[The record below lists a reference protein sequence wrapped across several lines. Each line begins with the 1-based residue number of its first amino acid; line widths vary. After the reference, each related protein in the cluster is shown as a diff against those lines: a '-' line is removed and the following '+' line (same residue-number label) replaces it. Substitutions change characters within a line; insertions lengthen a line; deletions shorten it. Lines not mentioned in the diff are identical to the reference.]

1 MIELG
6 NYSLA
11 AIFVT
16 SIIVLLIASEVGH
29 AFGWRAAE
37 EANVTTLEA
46 AILGL
51 LALMISFTFSMGL
64 TRFDERRVAVLNES
78 NAIGTAALRARL
90 LPAPQSVESLKLF
103 SQYVAIR
110 LAITQRVPSPSEM
123 STAITRSNQ
132 IQDALWLQAKLV
144 MAKESG
150 MVPTGLYIQALNEMF
165 DDQQKRLTAYIN
177 RVPNIVFL
185 ALYGIAFVAIGFA
198 GYSSG
203 TEGRH
208 WRLPVYIM
216 SILVASV
223 ILLIQDIDRPGVGF
237 ISVSQQP
244 LIDTANAIASYLA
257 EF

>member
-1 MIELG
+1 MLELG

-37 EANVTTLEA
+37 EVNVTTLEA
-46 AILGL
+46 ASLGL
-51 LALMISFTFSMGL
+51 LALLISFAFSMGL
-64 TRFDERRVAVLNES
+64 TRLDERRVAVLNES

-90 LPAPQSVESLKLF
+90 LPAPQNVESLKIF

-110 LAITQRVPSPSEM
+110 LAITQRVPSHSEM

-132 IQDALWLQAKLV
+132 IQDAFVAGQAG
-144 MAKESG
+144 SG
-150 MVPTGLYIQALNEMF
+150 IVPTGLYIQALNEMF

-198 GYSSG
+198 GY
-203 TEGRH
+203 GRSH
-208 WRLPVYIM
+208 PCLFSCNRRASRLSFICF
-216 SILVASV
+216 
-223 ILLIQDIDRPGVGF
+223 RPRIRF
-237 ISVSQQP
+237 
-244 LIDTANAIASYLA
+244 
-257 EF
+257 

>member
-90 LPAPQSVESLKLF
+90 LPAPQNVESLKLF

-144 MAKESG
+144 MAKDSG

-185 ALYGIAFVAIGFA
+185 FYGIAFVAIGFA

>member
-1 MIELG
+1 
-6 NYSLA
+6 
-11 AIFVT
+11 
-16 SIIVLLIASEVGH
+16 
-29 AFGWRAAE
+29 
-37 EANVTTLEA
+37 
-46 AILGL
+46 
-51 LALMISFTFSMGL
+51 
-64 TRFDERRVAVLNES
+64 
-78 NAIGTAALRARL
+78 
-90 LPAPQSVESLKLF
+90 
-103 SQYVAIR
+103 
-110 LAITQRVPSPSEM
+110 
-123 STAITRSNQ
+123 
-132 IQDALWLQAKLV
+132 LQAKLV
-144 MAKESG
+144 MAKDSG
-150 MVPTGLYIQALNEMF
+150 MVLTGLYIQALNEMF

-208 WRLPVYIM
+208 WRLPVYMM

-223 ILLIQDIDRPGVGF
+223 ILLIQDIDRTGVGF

>member
-1 MIELG
+1 
-6 NYSLA
+6 
-11 AIFVT
+11 
-16 SIIVLLIASEVGH
+16 
-29 AFGWRAAE
+29 
-37 EANVTTLEA
+37 
-46 AILGL
+46 
-51 LALMISFTFSMGL
+51 
-64 TRFDERRVAVLNES
+64 VLNEVLNEA

-90 LPAPQSVESLKLF
+90 LPAPQNVESLKLF

-110 LAITQRVPSPSEM
+110 LAITQRVPSHSEM

-144 MAKESG
+144 MAKDSG

-203 TEGRH
+203 TEGRR

-244 LIDTANAIASYLA
+244 LIDKANAIASYLA

>member
-6 NYSLA
+6 NSSLA

-29 AFGWRAAE
+29 AFGWRASE

-90 LPAPQSVESLKLF
+90 LPAPHSVESLKLF
-103 SQYVAIR
+103 SEYVGIR
-110 LAITQRVPSPSEM
+110 LSITQRVPSPSEM

-132 IQDALWLQAKLV
+132 IQ
-144 MAKESG
+144 
-150 MVPTGLYIQALNEMF
+150 
-165 DDQQKRLTAYIN
+165 
-177 RVPNIVFL
+177 
-185 ALYGIAFVAIGFA
+185 
-198 GYSSG
+198 
-203 TEGRH
+203 
-208 WRLPVYIM
+208 
-216 SILVASV
+216 
-223 ILLIQDIDRPGVGF
+223 
-237 ISVSQQP
+237 
-244 LIDTANAIASYLA
+244 
-257 EF
+257 

>member
-78 NAIGTAALRARL
+78 NAIGTAALRDAARS
-90 LPAPQSVESLKLF
+90 AARVSACMTGQSVRTYAAMSIHALRCRLEPCPHARGS
-103 SQYVAIR
+103 R
-110 LAITQRVPSPSEM
+110 LA
-123 STAITRSNQ
+123 RSGLPGW
-132 IQDALWLQAKLV
+132 DRRS
-144 MAKESG
+144 MA
-150 MVPTGLYIQALNEMF
+150 
-165 DDQQKRLTAYIN
+165 
-177 RVPNIVFL
+177 
-185 ALYGIAFVAIGFA
+185 
-198 GYSSG
+198 
-203 TEGRH
+203 
-208 WRLPVYIM
+208 
-216 SILVASV
+216 
-223 ILLIQDIDRPGVGF
+223 
-237 ISVSQQP
+237 
-244 LIDTANAIASYLA
+244 
-257 EF
+257 